1 MTDAGDDPLYMLARM
16 KRIGVDVGGTFTDF
30 ILVDEEAG
38 RVAVDKVPS
47 TPDDP
52 SRGVV
57 EGVRRLC
64 AKAGVALSE
73 VDGFL
78 HGTTVATNI
87 ALTHSGAEVGLIT
100 TEGFRDLLH
109 IARHKKPLNFSIQ
122 QELPCRRGRS
132 SSAATG

>member
-1 MTDAGDDPLYMLARM
+1 MTVGGHDPDIIAAM

-38 RVAVDKVPS
+38 RVTVDKVPS

-73 VDGFL
+73 W
-78 HGTTVATNI
+78 ARK
-87 ALTHSGAEVGLIT
+87 ALLA
-100 TEGFRDLLH
+100 
-109 IARHKKPLNFSIQ
+109 AA
-122 QELPCRRGRS
+122 S
-132 SSAATG
+132 S